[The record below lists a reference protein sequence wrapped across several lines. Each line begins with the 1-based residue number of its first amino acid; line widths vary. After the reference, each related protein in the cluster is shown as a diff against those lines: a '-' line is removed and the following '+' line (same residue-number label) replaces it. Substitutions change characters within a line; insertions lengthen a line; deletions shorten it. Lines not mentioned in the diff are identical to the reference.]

1 LRAGEHSGRPRH
13 RLDDDGGDGRPLL
26 EREDGC
32 EVVGEVSA
40 PGRLAAR
47 VCLALA
53 GIGRADL
60 IDVEQR
66 LEQVAVGGDAA
77 DRSAAEQ
84 EP

>member
-1 LRAGEHSGRPRH
+1 
-13 RLDDDGGDGRPLL
+13 
-26 EREDGC
+26 
-32 EVVGEVSA
+32 
-40 PGRLAAR
+40 
-47 VCLALA
+47 LALA